1 MTFCDLYDVVSINKN
16 TRRKDKVTFSGEFK
30 SGIKK
35 KTNTIIKTL
44 NFPDHY
50 NYSNSDISKIKET
63 AKNLKTKIITTEK
76 DYNRL
81 NKLNAEGIDF
91 LKIELKI
98 LNENQ
103 LINFLN
109 KKL

>member
-1 MTFCDLYDVVSINKN
+1 MA
-16 TRRKDKVTFSGEFK
+16 FSGIGNPDTFLKTLKKNNFK
-30 SGIKK
+30 IVK
-35 KTNTIIKTL
+35 NL

-50 NYSNSDISKIKET
+50 NYSNKDITKIKET
-63 AKNLKTKIITTEK
+63 AKNFKTKIITTEK

-81 NKLNAEGIDF
+81 NKSNTEDIDF

-98 LNENQ
+98 LNENK
-103 LINFLN
+103 LIDFLN